1 MILTLLA
8 AAFPAAASAQVPLEP
23 PVAVT
28 GAADSITE
36 TAANLNGTVD
46 PNGSLTTYQFEY
58 GTTAGYGL
66 VTPVNTASEGT
77 DPVAVKAAIASLT
90 RNTTYHYR
98 LVATNAEGAI
108 SRGADRTFRTNPG
121 PQAPTVTST
130 TSRDVTSRTAQLLTR
145 VDPNGQPTTVRFE
158 YGRTTSYGAFSDR
171 VDVGT
176 GTTSVPV
183 ALELD
188 RLRPNTRY
196 HFRAVA
202 TNDTGTTR
210 SLDRSFRTPREPTG
224 ISIALNPSR
233 VVWGQD
239 LTVVG
244 RINGTAVGGIRVAL
258 ERQGFP
264 FQTGFTEVATQDG
277 ERQGHVQLQHRLAV
291 RDHALPH
298 RHPHP
303 HADHERHPHGV
314 ERGPRGHPL
323 AQGRPPQVA
332 HHRRDLAER
341 ARRAR
346 VAAEALAARALGGRQ
361 ASGSQAARREP
372 LALPV
377 HGGQA
382 EAQAAGRALPR
393 RRARARRGQARPR
406 PQPRGPRGTA
416 AQALNPPPP
425 STGSDPVEGG
435 LKVRGGGGL
444 GRVDRRCRRSDR
456 EEVDVVLA
464 GVAPGTA

>member
-77 DPVAVKAAIASLT
+77 DPVAVKGAIASLT

-202 TNDTGTTR
+202 TNDTGNTR

-264 FQTGFTEVATQDG
+264 FQTGFTEVATKTASG
-277 ERQGHVQLQHRLAV
+277 KGTFSFNIASLFETTHFRIVTRTRTPITSGIRTASSAV
-291 RDHALPH
+291 RVGIRSRKVGRRKSRITGAIWPSVPAGRVSLQK
-298 RHPHP
+298 RS
-303 HADHERHPHGV
+303 
-314 ERGPRGHPL
+314 PRGRWAVVKRAGAKPL
-323 AQGRPPQVA
+323 DANRSRYRFTVVKPKRKRP
-332 HHRRDLAER
+332 
-341 ARRAR
+341 
-346 VAAEALAARALGGRQ
+346 AARY
-361 ASGSQAARREP
+361 
-372 LALPV
+372 
-377 HGGQA
+377 
-382 EAQAAGRALPR
+382 
-393 RRARARRGQARPR
+393 
-406 PQPRGPRGTA
+406 
-416 AQALNPPPP
+416 
-425 STGSDPVEGG
+425 
-435 LKVRGGGGL
+435 
-444 GRVDRRCRRSDR
+444 RV
-456 EEVDVVLA
+456 VVLA
-464 GVAPGTA
+464 RDGGKHVPGRSREVRVAPQRKR

>member
-1 MILTLLA
+1 MLPVFVSRLLVILTLLA
-8 AAFPAAASAQVPLEP
+8 AAFPAAAGAQVPLEP

-46 PNGSLTTYQFEY
+46 PNGSITTYQFEY
-58 GTTAGYGL
+58 GTTAGYGQT
-66 VTPVNTASEGT
+66 TPVNTASEGT
-77 DPVAVKAAIASLT
+77 DPVAVEAAIASLT

-108 SRGADRTFRTNPG
+108 SRGADRTFRSAPG

-130 TSRDVTSRTAQLLTR
+130 TSRDVTSRTARLLTR

-202 TNDTGTTR
+202 TNDTGSAR

-264 FQTGFTEVATQDG
+264 FQTGFTEVATKTASSKG
-277 ERQGHVQLQHRLAV
+277 TFNFNVASLFETTHFRIVTRTRTPITSGIRTASSAV
-291 RDHALPH
+291 RVGIRSRKLGRRKSRITGAIWPIVPAGRVSLQK
-298 RHPHP
+298 RS
-303 HADHERHPHGV
+303 
-314 ERGPRGHPL
+314 PRGRWAIAKRTAAKPL
-323 AQGRPPQVA
+323 DANRSRYQFTVTKPKRKRP
-332 HHRRDLAER
+332 
-341 ARRAR
+341 
-346 VAAEALAARALGGRQ
+346 AARY
-361 ASGSQAARREP
+361 
-372 LALPV
+372 
-377 HGGQA
+377 
-382 EAQAAGRALPR
+382 
-393 RRARARRGQARPR
+393 
-406 PQPRGPRGTA
+406 
-416 AQALNPPPP
+416 
-425 STGSDPVEGG
+425 
-435 LKVRGGGGL
+435 
-444 GRVDRRCRRSDR
+444 RV
-456 EEVDVVLA
+456 VVLA
-464 GVAPGTA
+464 RDGGKHVPGRSREVRVAPQRKR